1 MQCTKTSLE
10 AGRVRSER
18 NYRRQPQQNEIEKEE
33 EEEEEEEEQSGAL
46 LL

>member
-10 AGRVRSER
+10 AGRVRLER

-33 EEEEEEEEQSGAL
+33 EEEEQSGAL